1 MLNLKTD
8 KMKTF
13 DSGLNQ
19 ITVDKNNMILKI
31 ENRECWSFDVEL
43 HPELH
48 ECLNCFEDN
57 LLNEFMMAQPNSI
70 NELLEL
76 VKEQYNYWDIRTVN
90 ETTVYDY
97 DTDSLKIGFGFQSDS
112 DWENMTVI
120 TPMITFKLKK

>member
-1 MLNLKTD
+1 VLNLKTD

-19 ITVDKNNMILKI
+19 ITVDKNNLIAKI
-31 ENRECWSFDVEL
+31 EDRDCWSFDVEL

-57 LLNEFMMAQPNSI
+57 LLNEFMMAQPSTI
-70 NELLEL
+70 NELVAI
-76 VKEQYNYWDIRTVN
+76 VKEQYDYWDMKTVN

-97 DTDSLKIGFGFQSDS
+97 DENSLKIGFGFNVD
-112 DWENMTVI
+112 DNWEYMTVI
-120 TPMITFKLKK
+120 TPMITFKLKS